1 MQPGFERVVA
11 AQPAARRSSVAQTVA
26 MAAAVL
32 ALVGVVAHTV
42 SWCAERPGVRWG
54 RAGAG
59 CTLWRSRAGGATR
72 RAPADANCVCCCLAP
87 CWVSPLW
94 RLSWLPIAMVPG
106 WEACC

>member
-59 CTLWRSRAGGATR
+59 CTPGQAGQHGGRLRMQTV
-72 RAPADANCVCCCLAP
+72 CVVA
-87 CWVSPLW
+87 
-94 RLSWLPIAMVPG
+94 WLPAGYLPSGACPG
-106 WEACC
+106 SPSPWSQDGRRVANAD